1 MSKKSILIL
10 SFILSEELLVLAR
23 ARGYLF
29 SPVAPLCMLA
39 TGWGFP
45 GVILNFATAYLRM
58 MVPNPVA
65 AKERG
70 MKQ

>member
-1 MSKKSILIL
+1 
-10 SFILSEELLVLAR
+10 
-23 ARGYLF
+23 
-29 SPVAPLCMLA
+29 MLA

-58 MVPNPVA
+58 MVPNPVV

-70 MKQ
+70 MKQKRNSSHYKFTKASLATRYVEQSQYLRSDVGLL